1 MSDMVVDAV
10 DHLVRGIVSD
20 PDAVTVRSSGGRR
33 GTVIRVTVSPDDLGR
48 VIGRGGRTA
57 SAIRTIVAAVG
68 GPDVRVDVVDTDR

>member
-1 MSDMVVDAV
+1 MNEMAVDAV

-20 PDAVTVRSSGGRR
+20 PDAVNVRAGGGRR
-33 GTVIRVTVSPDDLGR
+33 GSVIRVTVSPEDLGR

-57 SAIRTIVAAVG
+57 TAIRTIVTAVI

>member
-20 PDAVTVRSSGGRR
+20 PDAVAVRSGSARR
-33 GTVIRVTVSPDDLGR
+33 GTVIRVTVAPNDLGR

-57 SAIRTIVAAVG
+57 SAIRTIVSAVA

>member
-10 DHLVRGIVSD
+10 DHLVRGIVSE
-20 PDAVTVRSSGGRR
+20 PDAVSVRASGGRR
-33 GTVIRVTVSPDDLGR
+33 GTVIRVAVSPEDLGR

-57 SAIRTIVAAVG
+57 SAIRTIVSAVG

>member
-20 PDAVTVRSSGGRR
+20 PDAVAVRSSDGRH
-33 GTVIRVTVSPDDLGR
+33 GTIIRVAVAPEDLGR

-57 SAIRTIVAAVG
+57 SAIRTIVSAVG
-68 GPDVRVDVVDTDR
+68 GPGVRVDVVDTDR

>member
-1 MSDMVVDAV
+1 MNDMVVDAV

-20 PDAVTVRSSGGRR
+20 PDAVTVRSGGGRR
-33 GTVIRVTVSPDDLGR
+33 GTVIRVAVSPEDLGR

-57 SAIRTIVAAVG
+57 SAIRTIVSAVG

>member
-1 MSDMVVDAV
+1 MVVDAV

-20 PDAVTVRSSGGRR
+20 PDAVSVRTGGGRR
-33 GTVIRVTVSPDDLGR
+33 GTVIRVSVSPEDLGR

-57 SAIRTIVAAVG
+57 SAIRTIVTSVA